1 MSKRETHTNVEERI
15 DRQKENDDDEERQR
29 NKRQKR
35 KRERPMLNREREW
48 NDVKEINKQ
57 SDKEIIDKRE

>member
-35 KRERPMLNREREW
+35 ERETY
-48 NDVKEINKQ
+48 VE
-57 SDKEIIDKRE
+57 